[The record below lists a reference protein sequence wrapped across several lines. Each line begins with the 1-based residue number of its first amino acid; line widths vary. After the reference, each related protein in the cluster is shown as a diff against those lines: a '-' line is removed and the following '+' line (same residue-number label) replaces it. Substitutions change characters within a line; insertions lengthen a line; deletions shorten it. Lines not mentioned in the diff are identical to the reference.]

1 MIRVGA
7 IDAHAGGAGLRLAVD
22 GFPAPAGRTMREKR
36 VWADAHLD
44 DLRRALVLEP
54 RGHADMVGAILTE
67 PVSPGSHAGLLF
79 MDRTRYVGL
88 SSHGLIAAATI
99 ALERGLLV
107 TGGHEAAI
115 LFDTEPGTVRVRIE
129 RAARLE
135 RVLCRY
141 VPSFV
146 LAAGIPMAIA
156 GRQVSADIVFAGVF
170 YAIVDS
176 ERAGLSLTGPHLP
189 DIRRTGVAVMEAL
202 ESRHRFVHPTDA
214 RVRGVEGVVFTS
226 VAGEGSGGL
235 RNVTVF
241 ADGQIDPSPSETGA
255 AALTALLAAM
265 GLLTTGTPLVH
276 EGLSGATLR
285 AAIADRT
292 MVGDREAIV
301 PEIEGVAWIT
311 GDHRFVAEDA
321 DPLSGGFRL

>member
-1 MIRVGA
+1 
-7 IDAHAGGAGLRLAVD
+7 
-22 GFPAPAGRTMREKR
+22 
-36 VWADAHLD
+36 
-44 DLRRALVLEP
+44 
-54 RGHADMVGAILTE
+54 
-67 PVSPGSHAGLLF
+67 
-79 MDRTRYVGL
+79 
-88 SSHGLIAAATI
+88 
-99 ALERGLLV
+99 
-107 TGGHEAAI
+107 
-115 LFDTEPGTVRVRIE
+115 
-129 RAARLE
+129 
-135 RVLCRY
+135 
-141 VPSFV
+141 
-146 LAAGIPMAIA
+146 MAIA
-156 GRQVSADIVFAGVF
+156 GRQVSADVAFAGAF
-170 YAIVDS
+170 YAVVDS
-176 ERAGLSLTGPHLP
+176 ERAGLSLTGRHLP
-189 DIRRTGVAVMEAL
+189 DIRRTGVAVMEAP
-202 ESRHRFVHPTDA
+202 ESRHRFAHPADA

-292 MVGDREAIV
+292 MVGDREAVV

-321 DPLSGGFRL
+321 DPFSGGFQL